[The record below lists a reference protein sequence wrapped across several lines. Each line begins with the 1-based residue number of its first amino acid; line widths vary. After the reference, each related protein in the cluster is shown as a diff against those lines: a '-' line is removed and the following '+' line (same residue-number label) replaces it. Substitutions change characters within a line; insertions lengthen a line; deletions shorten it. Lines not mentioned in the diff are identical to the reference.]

1 MPGPVRIDGP
11 TSEAAGERH
20 FSRRKVLVLAALA
33 AVAGAGYLWGMR
45 DWRLAHDRHL
55 VRGELA
61 RLESAIRGAHG
72 LEDWLYVESGTEPS
86 EEEARHP
93 EHVALLGTLE
103 RLAHIDGFAFK
114 DVQIAI
120 DRDRARVMCGVAGRA
135 RAGYPPPPPWLSM
148 AFERR
153 RGRWFLA
160 RIGIHE
166 PVPRVSVSPRG

>member
-11 TSEAAGERH
+11 TTVAPGERP
-20 FSRRKVLVLAALA
+20 FSRRQALVLAALGAVA
-33 AVAGAGYLWGMR
+33 AVGYLWGVR
-45 DWRLAHDRHL
+45 DWRLEHDRHQ
-55 VRGELA
+55 VRAELA
-61 RLESAIRGAHG
+61 RLENAIRGTHVYQ
-72 LEDWLYVESGTEPS
+72 DWLYVESGTEPF

-103 RLAHIDGFAFK
+103 RLAHVDGFAFK

-120 DRDRARVMCGVAGRA
+120 DGDRARAMCGVAGRA
-135 RAGYPPPPPWLSM
+135 RAGYPPPPQWLSM

-153 RGRWFLA
+153 QGRWFLA